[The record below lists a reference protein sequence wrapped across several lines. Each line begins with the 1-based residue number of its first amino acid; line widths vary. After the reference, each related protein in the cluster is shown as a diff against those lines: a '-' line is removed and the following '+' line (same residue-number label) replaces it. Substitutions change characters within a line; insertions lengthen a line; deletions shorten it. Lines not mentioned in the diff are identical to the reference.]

1 MAAGLVGLVLGAAT
15 HRFARRQLLTAE
27 GVEAAPEL
35 GTGIE
40 NEQYTHQRIQEE
52 RARTASNGLPFHVLV
67 LQPNDPE
74 HQLHA
79 PAVARAVAPLLREE
93 DRLGHLDQTEPGT
106 FVVIAPGRTDEEA
119 EQLATRLRD
128 VANDRLSRYYGKDAA
143 AEVQSCKYQD
153 RFNGG
158 GRAAELVAAL

>member
-1 MAAGLVGLVLGAAT
+1 MGAAT
-15 HRFARRQLLTAE
+15 HRFARRQLLAEE
-27 GVEAAPEL
+27 GVDAAPEL
-35 GTGIE
+35 DTGIE
-40 NEQYTHQRIQEE
+40 NERYTHQRIQEE
-52 RARTASNGLPFHVLV
+52 RSRSASNGLPFHVLV
-67 LQPNDPE
+67 LQPNDPG
-74 HQLHA
+74 HQVPV
-79 PAVARAVAPLLREE
+79 PAMARALGPLLREE

-106 FVVIAPGRTDEEA
+106 FLVIVPGRTDEEA

-128 VANDRLSRYYGKDAA
+128 VATERLARAYGKGAA